1 MEKMSRAVGLIC
13 VRCHIN
19 GSRWMLSLHDSMAG
33 RHHCGNGTRSQIPLS
48 YVSHT
53 NASKSCCAHS
63 RTFKK
68 GEEEKDDCRVGPATT
83 AGLRKQLR
91 TPVTTGRNLIMENR
105 ARCNASIWSLPP
117 VIGRPRLTFSPF
129 FSFSG
134 SLRWKILDL
143 FVSLRPFSA
152 RGPLS
157 LSLYTV
163 EVCNLIWDSPTSHK
177 TRSLSLSFTSF
188 FLFLE
193 AATLLGLVRARLSSR
208 LRERGG
214 HHLQLNY
221 NPYLFITRGSICLP
235 QVLQQQQ
242 RGRMFH
248 TTSSLKSIC
257 RK

>member
-1 MEKMSRAVGLIC
+1 MKSNGWRRVEKMSRAVGLIC

-48 YVSHT
+48 LSYVSHT

-68 GEEEKDDCRVGPATT
+68 GEEKKDYCRVGPATT

-129 FSFSG
+129 FFFFGVVKMENPRLVSFS
-134 SLRWKILDL
+134 
-143 FVSLRPFSA
+143 SA
-152 RGPLS
+152 RLS
-157 LSLYTV
+157 ARS
-163 EVCNLIWDSPTSHK
+163 
-177 TRSLSLSFTSF
+177 SLSLS
-188 FLFLE
+188 
-193 AATLLGLVRARLSSR
+193 
-208 LRERGG
+208 
-214 HHLQLNY
+214 
-221 NPYLFITRGSICLP
+221 TRWRCVI
-235 QVLQQQQ
+235 
-242 RGRMFH
+242 
-248 TTSSLKSIC
+248 
-257 RK
+257 